1 MKILTKLWDVNT
13 KNTKNLQSDGGETMK
28 KVVKWYKVGT
38 PS

>member
-1 MKILTKLWDVNT
+1 MKNMTKLWHVNIKDT
-13 KNTKNLQSDGGETMK
+13 QNLQSDGGETMK